1 MAGFLDL
8 FNVLDSDGVS
18 ATKYRLHYI
27 GSTLSR
33 QDSWI
38 FGMLTELVYV
48 LFQLMVI
55 PANALLG
62 AVLNS
67 SAWMGT
73 LGEFYQK
80 LTAPLF
86 AVFPPWGIACFGL
99 ALVAVS
105 ALRSK
110 PGSGK
115 PPVRGAPTGVTRGAS
130 MGMSSNALD
139 RIGGALAMAAMVLV
153 LTYNPFALIS
163 KVLELANG
171 FSLGLANAV
180 TSSGNDTTL
189 ATGQALVDASIRT
202 PTIALNYGVEMTAAC
217 RTQWSQAMVE
227 GKALA
232 ENSGCFTAGANEA
245 SPGTLTTAVLM
256 LILPALPM
264 LVFCVIAAWKY
275 LLHLSLA
282 VFHLLATAWVAAIS
296 VHKQRG
302 FERLTDSFARAAAH
316 LAMAVVTSMLAV
328 TLPATVAGV
337 GTQLL
342 GLVSGPQAQ
351 AFVMMVS
358 LGIGFGVSAW
368 AINKIVSI
376 HGSLVKVLHA
386 DAGANLNA
394 LMGNDETKFHFAN
407 WNTWVTNK
415 KVPADTPSQVKA
427 AARKAARQSA
437 LSDDPVSSTASSR
450 SDRDTV
456 SNSNDDVAQLME
468 GAQTGADAG
477 GQSSG
482 GVGPSG
488 ESGIAE
494 DIDAGAVV
502 TAVTI
507 ATTAGP
513 VDTSSPTAVD
523 PATAAG
529 DTYAYWIGGPSST
542 TGTDTP
548 DLGDPGD
555 PVAPK
560 PPPGPGDSPAGG
572 SALADPPRSM
582 LPDAGGPPPAV
593 PGLMGADPALEAASR
608 DTGVTYVATTK
619 PTPARRVS
627 SLLRR
632 FTRSPIAPSPAGAV
646 PDVEYGPPLSPAP
659 DPTAAATEALLPD
672 TEGRPAAATDQQRW
686 NRLRGVR
693 DRFRRGDASPTT
705 GAGVEPVTGPD
716 VRPDP
721 GSFQAPMPDFL
732 ATDDLASQK
741 DEVRNVSGAAG
752 APITIEINPNDDRLG
767 IVFSSDPD
775 ERIRPSNPPGFGDPI

>member
-48 LFQLMVI
+48 LFQLMVV

-110 PGSGK
+110 PT
-115 PPVRGAPTGVTRGAS
+115 PPARGAPPGNARGAS
-130 MGMSSNALD
+130 MRISSNALD

-153 LTYNPFALIS
+153 LTYNPFALIA

-180 TSSGNDTTL
+180 TNSGNDTTL
-189 ATGQALVDASIRT
+189 ATGKALVDTSIRT

-227 GKALA
+227 NKALA

-282 VFHLLATAWVAAIS
+282 VFHLLATGWVAAIS

-302 FERLTDSFARAAAH
+302 FERLTESFARAAAH
-316 LAMAVVTSMLAV
+316 LAMAVITSMLAV
-328 TLPATVAGV
+328 ALPATVAGV

-368 AINKIVSI
+368 VINKVVSS
-376 HGSLVKVLHA
+376 HGVLVKVLHA
-386 DAGANLNA
+386 DASANLNA
-394 LMGNDETKFHFAN
+394 LMGSDETKFQFVN
-407 WNTWVTNK
+407 WNSWVTEK
-415 KVPADTPSQVKA
+415 KIPNDTPGQIRA

-450 SDRDTV
+450 PDRDTV
-456 SNSNDDVAQLME
+456 SSSNDDVAQLME

-494 DIDAGAVV
+494 DIDAGAAV

-513 VDTSSPTAVD
+513 VDTSFPTAVD

-542 TGTDTP
+542 TGTDNP

-555 PVAPK
+555 PVAPT
-560 PPPGPGDSPAGG
+560 PPPGPGDSPSGG
-572 SALADPPRSM
+572 SALADPPRST
-582 LPDAGGPPPAV
+582 LSEAGGPPPAV

-608 DTGVTYVATTK
+608 DTGATYVATPK

-646 PDVEYGPPLSPAP
+646 PEVEYGPPLSPAA
-659 DPTAAATEALLPD
+659 DPTAAATEAPLPD

-693 DRFRRGDASPTT
+693 DSFRRGDAEPTT
-705 GAGVEPVTGPD
+705 SAGVEPVTGPD
-716 VRPDP
+716 VLPDP
-721 GSFQAPMPDFL
+721 GSFQAPMADIL
-732 ATDDLASQK
+732 AADDLASQIE
-741 DEVRNVSGAAG
+741 EVRNVSGADG
-752 APITIEINPNDDRLG
+752 APITIKISPNDDRLG

-775 ERIRPSNPPGFGDPI
+775 ERIRPSNPPGFGDPV

>member
-8 FNVLDSDGVS
+8 FNVIDSDGVS
-18 ATKYRLHYI
+18 ATKYRLHYL

-48 LFQLMVI
+48 AFQLMVI

-67 SAWMGT
+67 STWMGT

-86 AVFPPWGIACFGL
+86 AVFPPWAIACFGL
-99 ALVAVS
+99 AIVAVS

-110 PGSGK
+110 PGGGQ
-115 PPVRGAPTGVTRGAS
+115 PQGRGAPQGKSRGAS

-153 LTYNPFALIS
+153 LTYNPFAMIA

-180 TSSGNDTTL
+180 TSSGNDTTI

-202 PTIALNYGVEMTAAC
+202 PTIALNYGGEMTAAC

-227 GKALA
+227 REALA
-232 ENSGCFTAGANEA
+232 ESSGCFGAGANEA
-245 SPGTLTTAVLM
+245 SPGTLATAVIM

-275 LLHLSLA
+275 LQHLSLA

-302 FERLTDSFARAAAH
+302 FERLQESFARAASH
-316 LAMAVVTSMLAV
+316 LTMAVITSMLAV
-328 TLPATVAGV
+328 ALPATVAGV
-337 GTQLL
+337 GAQLL

-368 AINKIVSI
+368 VINKVVSS
-376 HGSLVKVLHA
+376 HGDLARVLHA

-394 LMGNDETKFHFAN
+394 LMGTDQETKLEFKS
-407 WNTWVTNK
+407 WNKWVADK
-415 KVPADTPSQVKA
+415 KSLPPEMPGQVKA
-427 AARKAARQSA
+427 AERKAKRSA
-437 LSDDPVSSTASSR
+437 LSNDPVSSTAPSR
-450 SDRDTV
+450 PTRDTV
-456 SNSNDDVAQLME
+456 SSPNDDVEQLME
-468 GAQTGADAG
+468 GAQSVADAG
-477 GQSSG
+477 SQTTPGEPETFGSG
-482 GVGPSG
+482 FVG
-488 ESGIAE
+488 
-494 DIDAGAVV
+494 DTTAGAAV
-502 TAVTI
+502 TAVTLVTNS
-507 ATTAGP
+507 TTGS
-513 VDTSSPTAVD
+513 VDTDA
-523 PATAAG
+523 PATVDAANAAG
-529 DTYAYWIGGPSST
+529 DRYAYWVGGP
-542 TGTDTP
+542 TGTDGP
-548 DLGDPGD
+548 DQGDPGD
-555 PVAPK
+555 PVAPTL
-560 PPPGPGDSPAGG
+560 PTGPGDSPSGG
-572 SALADPPRSM
+572 SALADPPRSS
-582 LPDAGGPPPAV
+582 LPDAGGAPPAV
-593 PGLMGADPALEAASR
+593 PGLLGADPALEAAAR
-608 DTGVTYVATTK
+608 NTGATYVATPK
-619 PTPARRVS
+619 PTPVRRVS

-632 FTRSPIAPSPAGAV
+632 FTRSPLASSPAGAV
-646 PDVEYGPPLSPAP
+646 PEVEYGPPLSPAP
-659 DPTAAATEALLPD
+659 DPTAGATEALLPD
-672 TEGRPAAATDQQRW
+672 TEGRPAGNDQQRW

-693 DRFRRGDASPTT
+693 DSFRRGDGAPAASD
-705 GAGVEPVTGPD
+705 AGVEPVIGPD

-721 GSFQAPMPDFL
+721 GSFQAPQADFL
-732 ATDDLASQK
+732 AADDLLSQI

-752 APITIEINPNDDRLG
+752 NPIDIQIDPNDRRLG
-767 IVFSSDPD
+767 IDFSSDPD
-775 ERIRPSNPPGFGDPI
+775 ERIRPSNPPGFGDPV

>member
-99 ALVAVS
+99 AIVAVS

-110 PGSGK
+110 PT
-115 PPVRGAPTGVTRGAS
+115 PPARGAPPGNARGAS

-153 LTYNPFALIS
+153 LTYNPFALIA

-189 ATGQALVDASIRT
+189 ATGKALVDASIRT

-282 VFHLLATAWVAAIS
+282 VFHLLFTAWVAAIS

-316 LAMAVVTSMLAV
+316 LAMAVITSMLAV
-328 TLPATVAGV
+328 ALPVTVAGV

-368 AINKIVSI
+368 AINKVVSS

-394 LMGNDETKFHFAN
+394 LMGNDVTKFKFVH

-415 KVPADTPSQVKA
+415 TVPPDTPSQA
-427 AARKAARQSA
+427 RADARKAARQSA
-437 LSDDPVSSTASSR
+437 LSSDPVTSTASSR
-450 SDRDTV
+450 PERATV
-456 SNSNDDVAQLME
+456 SDPDNDVAQLMS
-468 GAQTGADAG
+468 GAQSVADAG
-477 GQSSG
+477 AQNSTAESSV
-482 GVGPSG
+482 GVSG
-488 ESGIAE
+488 VVGDLAE
-494 DIDAGAVV
+494 GAAI
-502 TAVTI
+502 TAITM
-507 ATTAGP
+507 ATTTGTS
-513 VDTSSPTAVD
+513 DTSSPTVMMD
-523 PATAAG
+523 PATTAG
-529 DTYAYWIGGPSST
+529 DRYAYWIGGPVPT
-542 TGTDTP
+542 TGTGDTAVSAE
-548 DLGDPGD
+548 DPGV
-555 PVAPK
+555 PALQT
-560 PPPGPGDSPAGG
+560 GTNSPAGG
-572 SALADPPRSM
+572 SALADPPRLI
-582 LPDAGGPPPAV
+582 LPDAGGAPPAV

-608 DTGVTYVATTK
+608 DTGATYVATPK
-619 PTPARRVS
+619 P
-627 SLLRR
+627 
-632 FTRSPIAPSPAGAV
+632 APSRQLSQLISRFNRYRALGAPAGGV
-646 PDVEYGPPLSPAP
+646 PEVEYGPPLSPAP
-659 DPTAAATEALLPD
+659 DLTAAATEALLPD
-672 TEGRPAAATDQQRW
+672 TDQRPTEANDQQRW
-686 NRLRGVR
+686 NQKRGVR
-693 DRFRRGDASPTT
+693 GSFRRGDDAPAAND
-705 GAGVEPVTGPD
+705 AGVELVTGPD

-721 GSFQAPMPDFL
+721 GSFQAPQADFL
-732 ATDDLASQK
+732 AADDLQSQI
-741 DEVRNVSGAAG
+741 DEVMAVSGAAG
-752 APITIEINPNDDRLG
+752 APITIEISPDDRRLG
-767 IVFSSDPD
+767 IDFSSDPD
-775 ERIRPSNPPGFGDPI
+775 ERIRPSNPPGFGDPV